1 MRGKENFMGEY
12 REMEQMREATAEER
26 KGVEEYILSISKP
39 TGVNFFDHIENYEG
53 EEDDKQ
59 DVEWH

>member
-1 MRGKENFMGEY
+1 MGEY